1 MPSCS
6 SVSNKP
12 PSSFS
17 VSTSVPDAEVM
28 RLRRHRHSARL
39 HLLAGTPCIRSAF
52 TFYLSTSIS
61 SSSSR
66 LIIRSANCLCSSRR
80 KLSLR
85 TYRTI
90 PTSKWT
96 SPPLRRLLRHHRFYC
111 PAFPAA
117 AQIKVKSHSRWSRS
131 SAVVKNKGERWTS
144 PNSNNNSRAWMHPRA
159 LVSLY
164 ISNFDFGLRT
174 RTPLNYYY
182 FLGYN

>member
-28 RLRRHRHSARL
+28 RLRRHRYSARF

-52 TFYLSTSIS
+52 TSYLSTSIS

-66 LIIRSANCLCSSRR
+66 FIRSVHCLWSSRR
-80 KLSLR
+80 KPSLR
-85 TYRTI
+85 TRTT

-96 SPPLRRLLRHHRFYC
+96 SPPLRPLRHHRFYC

-117 AQIKVKSHSRWSRS
+117 AQIKVKSPSRWSRS
-131 SAVVKNKGERWTS
+131 SAVVKKKGAIE
-144 PNSNNNSRAWMHPRA
+144 N
-159 LVSLY
+159 
-164 ISNFDFGLRT
+164 ISKFK
-174 RTPLNYYY
+174 
-182 FLGYN
+182 

>member
-28 RLRRHRHSARL
+28 RLRRHRHSVRL

-52 TFYLSTSIS
+52 TSYLSTSI

-66 LIIRSANCLCSSRR
+66 LIIRSAQCLCSSRR

-96 SPPLRRLLRHHRFYC
+96 SPPLRLLRHHRFYC

-131 SAVVKNKGERWTS
+131 SAVVKNKGDEHLQIQIIAELECI
-144 PNSNNNSRAWMHPRA
+144 RAR
-159 LVSLY
+159 
-164 ISNFDFGLRT
+164 
-174 RTPLNYYY
+174 
-182 FLGYN
+182 